1 MLEAAAAPCGC
12 ILERM
17 SNSLLWAKLA
27 EWGYHIPGSE
37 RPDFVLFW
45 DKDLRLAAE
54 LERQDLRLYNSA
66 AAIEACD
73 DKSLTWLICRHA
85 GIPQPESIISPKKF
99 HADGLMDPDFVFR
112 AEALFGFP
120 CVVKEAFGS
129 FGQQVYL
136 VKDRKELENVIVS
149 IGERPYLIQR
159 FVAASRGRD
168 LRLQVVG
175 DEVIAAMLRENDS
188 DFRANL
194 TNGGHATDYT
204 ALLTREQRDLAV
216 RAAKVLGLDFAGVDL
231 LFGENGESLLC
242 EVNSNA
248 HFKNLFDC
256 TGVNAAEHILRHII
270 NKTAQDR
277 KENDHE
283 KTGTVII

>member
-12 ILERM
+12 ILERK
-17 SNSLLWAKLA
+17 SNSLLWGKLA
-27 EWGYHIPGSE
+27 EWDYNIPEKE

-54 LERQDLRLYNSA
+54 LERQGLRLYNPA

-85 GIPQPESIISPKKF
+85 GLPQAESIISPKKF
-99 HADGLMDPDFVFR
+99 HNDGLIDPELVLR

-120 CVVKEAFGS
+120 CVVKEVFGS

-136 VKDRKELENVIVS
+136 AKDAEELKNTILS

-159 FVAASRGRD
+159 FIASSRGRD

-175 DEVIAAMLRENDS
+175 DKVIAAMLRENAD

-204 ALLTREQRDLAV
+204 DKLTGQQTELALRAV
-216 RAAKVLGLDFAGVDL
+216 KVLGLDFAGVDL
-231 LFGENGESLLC
+231 LFGENGESILC

-256 TGVNAAEHILRHII
+256 TGVNAAEYILRHI
-270 NKTAQDR
+270 TQR
-277 KENDHE
+277 KE
-283 KTGTVII
+283 

>member
-12 ILERM
+12 MLERM
-17 SNSLLWAKLA
+17 SNSLLWAKLG
-27 EWGYHIPGSE
+27 EWDYHIPESE

-54 LERQDLRLYNSA
+54 LERQGLRLYNSA
-66 AAIEACD
+66 ASIEACD

-85 GIPQPESIISPKKF
+85 GIPQPDSIISPKKF
-99 HADGLMDPDFVFR
+99 HADGLFDPEFLDR
-112 AEALFGFP
+112 AELLFGYP

-136 VKDRKELENVIVS
+136 AKDREELERIIVS

-159 FVAASRGRD
+159 YIGSSKGRD

-175 DEVIAAMLRENDS
+175 EQVIAAMLRENDA

-204 ALLTREQRDLAV
+204 GQLTREQSELAV
-216 RAAKVLGLDFAGVDL
+216 RAVKVLGLDFAGVDL

-256 TGVNAAEHILRHII
+256 TGVNTAEYILRHI
-270 NKTAQDR
+270 A
-277 KENDHE
+277 
-283 KTGTVII
+283 GS